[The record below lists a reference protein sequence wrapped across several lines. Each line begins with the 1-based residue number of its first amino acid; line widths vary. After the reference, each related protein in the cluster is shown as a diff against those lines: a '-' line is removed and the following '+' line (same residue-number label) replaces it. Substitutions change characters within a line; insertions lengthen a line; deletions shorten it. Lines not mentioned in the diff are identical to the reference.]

1 MRDAR
6 PLLSSSPAAMQQVA
20 AYEQQFQEALS
31 FMQTAFSELS
41 LTYAEAFSGTS
52 PAKLPS
58 DFSPT
63 TRSFKMVAEC
73 TVTCER
79 GVCVCV
85 CVCVWGYTCSYET
98 QKAHASHITEMGQQT
113 KRAITVNQVGERRG
127 MV

>member
-1 MRDAR
+1 MLACIFGV
-6 PLLSSSPAAMQQVA
+6 LQVA

-73 TVTCER
+73 TVTRER
-79 GVCVCV
+79 GRRLRNAEGRGAGGRQGSGMYKGCV
-85 CVCVWGYTCSYET
+85 
-98 QKAHASHITEMGQQT
+98 TESTGVLGGGGT
-113 KRAITVNQVGERRG
+113 RGFPFRAVLCCA
-127 MV
+127 ML